1 MPDLGLDPFQR
12 DDGEDSIS
20 LSVYNGPKEMAARK
34 PRPVTTQDAL
44 LRQVPG
50 WKKPVPKSEVGAD
63 GEPIPAP
70 VDANPSR
77 EPVLPD
83 FKNLSEMITKD
94 DKDQYRQEQML
105 DVYNIKERLARD
117 GCAANLKTIKKALLV
132 PDEPLRVPGEFKYP
146 DAGVNLMKNPWPK
159 KKKGKKKKGKKK
171 K

>member
-1 MPDLGLDPFQR
+1 
-12 DDGEDSIS
+12 
-20 LSVYNGPKEMAARK
+20 
-34 PRPVTTQDAL
+34 
-44 LRQVPG
+44 
-50 WKKPVPKSEVGAD
+50 
-63 GEPIPAP
+63 
-70 VDANPSR
+70 
-77 EPVLPD
+77 
-83 FKNLSEMITKD
+83 MITKD

-159 KKKGKKKKGKKK
+159 RKRGKKKKGKKK